1 MCTIL
6 LSERPRSASPQIRY
20 VRFDFSDRR
29 SRTPGETGGSGFPS
43 HVKPRPRRRYW
54 GQCIVQDRF
63 VKVPHSHGMPTIRRE
78 ERHDVTFPPPAV
90 SFVVQVLEN
99 DAPCAPLD
107 DPSLQ
112 VDRPVLASVLSV
124 LRSVLSTPT
133 ERETKRYLEDHGHAV
148 VAPRSHQFLEGS
160 EKKKPFHPPALHN
173 SDGIARESQS
183 DSAPTPDRSV
193 AARSP
198 IPASRPLI

>member
-112 VDRPVLASVLSV
+112 VDRPVLAPIPSVQGGV
-124 LRSVLSTPT
+124 LRAP
-133 ERETKRYLEDHGHAV
+133 TKREPKGYIEDHGHAV
-148 VAPRSHQFLEGS
+148 VSPGSHRSREG
-160 EKKKPFHPPALHN
+160 A
-173 SDGIARESQS
+173 
-183 DSAPTPDRSV
+183 
-193 AARSP
+193 
-198 IPASRPLI
+198 